1 MIIYNITIN
10 IDEIVLEEAI
20 AWLRHSHVER
30 IINDKI
36 ADNCYILQ
44 ILNTEEGEGHTYC
57 LHHELKDRQTL
68 LENLSEIEDKLIDD
82 LRNLFGEKVLTFST
96 ILEKI

>member
-10 IDEIVLEEAI
+10 IDQVVLEEVLT
-20 AWLRHSHVER
+20 WLRQSHIER
-30 IINDKI
+30 IISDKI

-44 ILNTEEGEGHTYC
+44 ILNTEENEGHTYC

-68 LENLSEIEDKLIDD
+68 IRNLSEIEDKLIND